1 VSFPYRFW
9 VLPFR
14 TITMSS
20 SLTVRNE

>member
-14 TITMSS
+14 TINMKS